1 MRARTKLQVQKKKKN
16 SFFCFVSTSFWFLLR
31 NPVLSLCL
39 SLSHSLPL
47 NLAPCK
53 IGFSRAGPLRRATQ
67 RGFCVGKEERG
78 ADIKESLEMF
88 FFVSVFFK
96 FCFFFPLFNSPP
108 LSPERRNT
116 GQRAWT
122 GGPDRRRRRRREK
135 ASRPPGKTQQRQQ
148 QHLQL
153 QEQPERRPPP
163 PSPPPR
169 RPPEPPKP
177 APQSCRSGSATP
189 GTTASPRPGQP
200 QQPRQPPLP
209 PLPPQKKTTEKSS
222 AGAGEGTRAR
232 RRPRGRAAPRSPAT
246 RACAPLGCPAA
257 SRRRSSRRR
266 RRPPPPPRPAGP
278 GPPAR
283 SGSRSARGPRG

>member
-1 MRARTKLQVQKKKKN
+1 MMCSTRSRARRNQLVEGLTFELRARTKLQVQKKKKN

-163 PSPPPR
+163 PSSIPF
-169 RPPEPPKP
+169 
-177 APQSCRSGSATP
+177 
-189 GTTASPRPGQP
+189 
-200 QQPRQPPLP
+200 PLIET
-209 PLPPQKKTTEKSS
+209 KKTTSPSS
-222 AGAGEGTRAR
+222 PYSCAAPACRSR
-232 RRPRGRAAPRSPAT
+232 RSAPRSPPSPPSTSSAWSRTSSAT
-246 RACAPLGCPAA
+246 ASAACFT
-257 SRRRSSRRR
+257 
-266 RRPPPPPRPAGP
+266 PRPTCCTTATTS
-278 GPPAR
+278 PA
-283 SGSRSARGPRG
+283 